1 MDLNYKTVNIFPVPV
16 HQFDVNGFS
25 EIQDELI
32 DYVYKMREKDPVG
45 HTISNRRGWQS
56 SCFSL
61 ENEDDILQNFLT
73 NCLSEFPP
81 IEKSIKLFVSAWI
94 NINPPEAFNLKHN
107 HPTSD
112 LSGVLWIKSQKDCGN
127 IIFESKSGLTITLD
141 DSTDGTGAG
150 DLLKSAV
157 YMDGSATTTT
167 YATGGATARGFL
179 ELTAAGGGTIKI
191 EDGAQDTIVDNGTT
205 RIGFNSTNE
214 EGKTTS
220 SGLNVTTI
228 EAASSSLA
236 RLDSAIE
243 TVSKFRANFGAFE
256 NRLDAAISNLT
267 TQQIN
272 TDAARSRIEDADF
285 AGETS
290 KLTKAQILSQ
300 AATSMLAQA
309 NASKNS
315 LLALLQG

>member
-81 IEKSIKLFVSAWI
+81 IEKSIILFVSAWI

-127 IIFESKSGLTITLD
+127 IIFESPRSFATHQEIECYNEDFKENNNYFHSFSFNPI
-141 DSTDGTGAG
+141 AG
-150 DLLKSAV
+150 RLIVFPSH
-157 YMDGSATTTT
+157 
-167 YATGGATARGFL
+167 L
-179 ELTAAGGGTIKI
+179 EHHVDFNESE
-191 EDGAQDTIVDNGTT
+191 ED
-205 RIGFNSTNE
+205 RISVSFNM
-214 EGKTTS
+214 
-220 SGLNVTTI
+220 
-228 EAASSSLA
+228 
-236 RLDSAIE
+236 RLE
-243 TVSKFRANFGAFE
+243 
-256 NRLDAAISNLT
+256 
-267 TQQIN
+267 
-272 TDAARSRIEDADF
+272 
-285 AGETS
+285 
-290 KLTKAQILSQ
+290 
-300 AATSMLAQA
+300 
-309 NASKNS
+309 
-315 LLALLQG
+315 

>member
-127 IIFESKSGLTITLD
+127 IIFESPRSFATHQEIDSYTEDFKKNNNYFHNYYFPPTEGRIIVFPSHLEHFVDFNKSN
-141 DSTDGTGAG
+141 
-150 DLLKSAV
+150 
-157 YMDGSATTTT
+157 
-167 YATGGATARGFL
+167 
-179 ELTAAGGGTIKI
+179 
-191 EDGAQDTIVDNGTT
+191 ED
-205 RIGFNSTNE
+205 RISVSFN
-214 EGKTTS
+214 
-220 SGLNVTTI
+220 I
-228 EAASSSLA
+228 
-236 RLDSAIE
+236 RLSD
-243 TVSKFRANFGAFE
+243 E
-256 NRLDAAISNLT
+256 N
-267 TQQIN
+267 
-272 TDAARSRIEDADF
+272 
-285 AGETS
+285 
-290 KLTKAQILSQ
+290 
-300 AATSMLAQA
+300 
-309 NASKNS
+309 
-315 LLALLQG
+315 

>member
-112 LSGVLWIKSQKDCGN
+112 LSGVLWIKAPQDCGN
-127 IIFESKSGLTITLD
+127 IHF
-141 DSTDGTGAG
+141 DSPRSFAAHQEIDSYVEDFKKNNNYFHSFHFNPTAG
-150 DLLKSAV
+150 RILVFPSH
-157 YMDGSATTTT
+157 
-167 YATGGATARGFL
+167 L
-179 ELTAAGGGTIKI
+179 EHHVDFNQSQ
-191 EDGAQDTIVDNGTT
+191 ED
-205 RIGFNSTNE
+205 RISVSFN
-214 EGKTTS
+214 
-220 SGLNVTTI
+220 I
-228 EAASSSLA
+228 
-236 RLDSAIE
+236 RLQE
-243 TVSKFRANFGAFE
+243 
-256 NRLDAAISNLT
+256 
-267 TQQIN
+267 
-272 TDAARSRIEDADF
+272 
-285 AGETS
+285 
-290 KLTKAQILSQ
+290 
-300 AATSMLAQA
+300 
-309 NASKNS
+309 
-315 LLALLQG
+315 

>member
-1 MDLNYKTVNIFPVPV
+1 VDLNYKTVNIFPVPV

-32 DYVYKMREKDPVG
+32 DYVYKMRKKDPVG

-127 IIFESKSGLTITLD
+127 IVFESPRSFATHQEI
-141 DSTDGTGAG
+141 DSYTEDFKKNNNYFHSFSFNPVAG
-150 DLLKSAV
+150 RILVFPSH
-157 YMDGSATTTT
+157 
-167 YATGGATARGFL
+167 L
-179 ELTAAGGGTIKI
+179 EHHVDFNQSQ
-191 EDGAQDTIVDNGTT
+191 ED
-205 RIGFNSTNE
+205 RISVSFN
-214 EGKTTS
+214 
-220 SGLNVTTI
+220 I
-228 EAASSSLA
+228 
-236 RLDSAIE
+236 RLSE
-243 TVSKFRANFGAFE
+243 
-256 NRLDAAISNLT
+256 
-267 TQQIN
+267 
-272 TDAARSRIEDADF
+272 
-285 AGETS
+285 
-290 KLTKAQILSQ
+290 
-300 AATSMLAQA
+300 
-309 NASKNS
+309 
-315 LLALLQG
+315 